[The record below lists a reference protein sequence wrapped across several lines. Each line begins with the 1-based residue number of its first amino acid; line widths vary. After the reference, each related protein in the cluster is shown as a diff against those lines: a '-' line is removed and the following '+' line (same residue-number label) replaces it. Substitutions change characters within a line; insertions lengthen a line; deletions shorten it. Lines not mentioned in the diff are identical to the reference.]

1 MSSFA
6 TPAGAPPTNTL
17 HGARAVFS
25 LGGVRAGYAQNVAYS
40 SSYQLS
46 PIQTLSSIEVVAF
59 VPTSYTCT
67 LTCNNFRLV
76 GTTLR
81 SLGLWPKLGVN
92 PQDHLRNL
100 ANIAEITAHIEDIQT
115 NTIIM
120 LAEGVRVESESVSV
134 SAGNLVASDVS
145 LVCRRLKSEDELL

>member
-6 TPAGAPPTNTL
+6 TPVGAPPTNII
-17 HGARAVFS
+17 HGARAVFLIS
-25 LGGVRAGYAQNVAYS
+25 GTRAGYAQNVAYS
-40 SSYQLS
+40 ASYQMS
-46 PIQTLSSIEVVAF
+46 PVQVLNSLEVISHI
-59 VPTSYTCT
+59 PTSYTAT

-92 PQDHLRNL
+92 PQDHLRNM
-100 ANIAEITAHIEDIQT
+100 ANIAEITAHIEDVQT

-145 LVCRRLKSEDELL
+145 LVVRRLKTEDELG